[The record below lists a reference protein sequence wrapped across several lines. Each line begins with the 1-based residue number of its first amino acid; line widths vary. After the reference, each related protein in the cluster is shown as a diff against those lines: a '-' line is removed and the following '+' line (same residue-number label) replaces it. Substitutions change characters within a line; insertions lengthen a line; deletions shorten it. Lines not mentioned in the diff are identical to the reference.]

1 MEAGLLNYI
10 KNMFAMET
18 TPTWDAS
25 YEGVLFYDKTI
36 KRWVSSNNKGFQ
48 IIERNTTTLSGIT
61 PIDWIDPFEYPTDEI
76 INSNYPVTSFTWTS
90 AVTTKSII
98 LDIADSW
105 GATDYII
112 LRSLELLD
120 VDGAV
125 IPLVAIDFTT
135 YNTTNFSVSSYG
147 PDYAFDTSIL
157 KTGSINNTSWLSG
170 SGYLTNQRVI
180 CVLNTPINVYGI
192 TINNGHH
199 FGDREIKGLKN
210 VVINLSSDEITSVV
224 YDSSM
229 TNSTVI
235 FDGILAQHT
244 AVDEVDDQVLVLQ
257 NMETLY
263 ALNTFSES
271 TIKTYGDYSLKG
283 TASISGSLGASIT
296 KTLTPVLNLTDK
308 ELLAFDIAS
317 SRVGTNLNIQLE
329 SDTTA
334 KSAKSVIFDIADQWG
349 GTYLAIRAI
358 EFYYEGNLIEFDSD
372 DATAYATTIFS
383 SSYIAFNAFD
393 QSLSKLGGY
402 NGTQWLTGTKT
413 NQRLII
419 VFNTPIIFDSVV
431 INNSHATGEVTNQGV
446 KNVEILI
453 SPDEI
458 TNTVYKSAV
467 SNVTLIFDDNIRE
480 HVTVDSADDNVL
492 SLLNITEKAIHNINV
507 TTLNTFQTEFWDV
520 STLSGTYGRLGFN
533 IVNDDLDN
541 TFYIDNMRF
550 EAKI

>member
-76 INSNYPVTSFTWTS
+76 INSNYPVTSFTWGAS

-180 CVLNTPINVYGI
+180 CVLNTPIDVYGI

-199 FGDREIKGLKN
+199 FGDWEIKGLKN

-329 SDTTA
+329 SDTP
-334 KSAKSVIFDIADQWG
+334 AKSVIFDIADQWG

-467 SNVTLIFDDNIRE
+467 SNVTLIFDDIFNEHMLSDEEDEQILTLINSKHVAITHDINIQ
-480 HVTVDSADDNVL
+480 A
-492 SLLNITEKAIHNINV
+492 
-507 TTLNTFQTEFWDV
+507 LNTFQTETWDL
-520 STLSGTYGRLGFN
+520 TTASGTYNQLGFK
-533 IVNDDLDN
+533 VLNDDLEN
-541 TFYIDNMRF
+541 TFYIDNMTK
-550 EAKI
+550 E